1 METRLM
7 IEAVLDIFIGAD
19 ERDWDRCLRAFAP
32 TVHLDYTSM
41 AGGQPADLPAA
52 AIVDAW
58 KGFLPRFKAT
68 HHQLGNFTVSV
79 KGEEAIVFFYGTATH
94 YFPAGTGGN
103 VWTVVGTYDAKL
115 IQQDGRWKVSMLRLN
130 LKYQDGNLA
139 LPELAGAAA
148 S

>member
-1 METRLM
+1 METRLI
-7 IEAVLDIFIGAD
+7 IETVQDIFIGAD

-41 AGGQPADLPAA
+41 AGGAPADLLATS
-52 AIVDAW
+52 IVESW

-68 HHQLGNFTVSV
+68 HHQLGNFTVRM
-79 KGEEAIVFFYGTATH
+79 ERDEAVVAFYGTATH
-94 YFPAGTGGN
+94 YYPAASGGN

-115 IQQDGRWKVSMLRLN
+115 VQERALWKVTMLRFN
-130 LKYQDGNLA
+130 LKYLDGNLA
-139 LPELAGAAA
+139 LPQLAGEAA